1 MTRASFGIWTS
12 LRLPI
17 AVTAPPD
24 VRTTA
29 STSGAASGDG
39 YTLPPTRAS
48 VCAFAATLKQA
59 TTLNRKRNSAAR
71 SRFPI
76 MGGALNFAC
85 RRLEALRKG
94 ARQAEQYPINTT
106 LL

>member
-1 MTRASFGIWTS
+1 MT
-12 LRLPI
+12 
-17 AVTAPPD
+17 PPE

-29 STSGAASGDG
+29 SKSGAASGDG
-39 YTLPPTRAS
+39 YTLPPKRAS

-59 TTLNRKRNSAAR
+59 ALKTKKKSATR

-76 MGGALNFAC
+76 MGGALNLAC

-94 ARQAEQYPINTT
+94 ARQTERYPISAT

>member
-1 MTRASFGIWTS
+1 M
-12 LRLPI
+12 
-17 AVTAPPD
+17 APPD

-59 TTLNRKRNSAAR
+59 ATLKRKRESAAR

-76 MGGALNFAC
+76 MGGASNFAY

-94 ARQAEQYPINTT
+94 ARRTERYPISTT